1 MEILTIRLTDWAETN
16 NVLDES
22 QAGFR
27 KGYSTMDNVFSLQ
40 ALQALVQKYLCRD
53 RGRFYCRFIDFKR
66 AFDSIQHS
74 NLWNSLERKGIKQ
87 DGIFFLFLLYK
98 IINNLAPK
106 YLMQLLPPRVQ
117 QFSRYPL
124 RNSEDFAIPVTR
136 IATYYNSFLPTALRD
151 WKILGTL
158 PPSTAS
164 NTH

>member
-40 ALQALVQKYLCRD
+40 ALVHKYLCRD
-53 RGRFYCRFIDFKR
+53 RGRFYCIFIDFKR

-87 DGIFFLFLLYK
+87 DGKFLMIFKSMYS
-98 IINNLAPK
+98 
-106 YLMQLLPPRVQ
+106 QLKSCFKVKNGLT
-117 QFSRYPL
+117 QF
-124 RNSEDFAIPVTR
+124 F
-136 IATYYNSFLPTALRD
+136 
-151 WKILGTL
+151 
-158 PPSTAS
+158 
-164 NTH
+164 